1 MRRCAIFVCLLGACL
16 WPTISGFAQESVR
29 TSPVAAAE
37 SSAAAPLA
45 SASDP
50 SATHSSSAISSDRP
64 STEKA
69 AIESGLRIEG
79 EKRFR
84 TNCGRCHM
92 PPHKFPPRVMATA
105 IRHMRV
111 RATLT
116 DEDMRLILHYMT
128 Q

>member
-1 MRRCAIFVCLLGACL
+1 MRRPYILLWLLGVLAGL
-16 WPTISGFAQESVR
+16 TFSAMAQERSSSTTATKVS
-29 TSPVAAAE
+29 SPPN
-37 SSAAAPLA
+37 SSIPGGPAGTH
-45 SASDP
+45 P
-50 SATHSSSAISSDRP
+50 SATASDG
-64 STEKA
+64 A
-69 AIESGLRIEG
+69 AVERALRLEG

-92 PPHKFPPRVMATA
+92 APHKFPPRVMATA

-111 RATLT
+111 RALIT